1 MPQFLLLKKNWD
13 TNSQPLKSVVSGV
26 KNTLAKHFLYT
37 SGTKKEA
44 TGIPILLFRAFWE
57 RLFF

>member
-1 MPQFLLLKKNWD
+1 MPQLLLLKKNWD
-13 TNSQPLKSVVSGV
+13 TNTQPLESAVSGV

-37 SGTKKEA
+37 SGTKREA
-44 TGIPILLFRAFWE
+44 TDILSLLFRDFWE